1 MYYIYYS
8 LFVAGDRRPVRVRG
22 PEERQRKFFWLYK
35 TRQMVYHMFKEEDVD
50 VNEDVIEGVLYQEP
64 ETPYSSMIIS
74 SILIFGLG
82 FLGGYLFRM
91 YMVL

>member
-1 MYYIYYS
+1 
-8 LFVAGDRRPVRVRG
+8 
-22 PEERQRKFFWLYK
+22 
-35 TRQMVYHMFKEEDVD
+35 MFKEEDED
-50 VNEDVIEGVLYQEP
+50 VNEDVNEDVIEGIIEGVLYQEP

-91 YMVL
+91 YMFI

>member
-1 MYYIYYS
+1 
-8 LFVAGDRRPVRVRG
+8 
-22 PEERQRKFFWLYK
+22 
-35 TRQMVYHMFKEEDVD
+35 MFKEEDDVDVD
-50 VNEDVIEGVLYQEP
+50 VNVIEGVLYQEP
-64 ETPYSSMIIS
+64 ETQYSSMIIA

>member
-1 MYYIYYS
+1 
-8 LFVAGDRRPVRVRG
+8 
-22 PEERQRKFFWLYK
+22 
-35 TRQMVYHMFKEEDVD
+35 MFKEEDDVNED

-64 ETPYSSMIIS
+64 ETPYSSMIIT
-74 SILIFGLG
+74 SILILGLG

>member
-1 MYYIYYS
+1 
-8 LFVAGDRRPVRVRG
+8 
-22 PEERQRKFFWLYK
+22 
-35 TRQMVYHMFKEEDVD
+35 MFKEEDDVDEDVD
-50 VNEDVIEGVLYQEP
+50 VIEGVSVDVIEGVLYQKP
-64 ETPYSSMIIS
+64 ETQYSSMIIA